1 MPSQE
6 VVQSTTRH
14 FRWQFR
20 RSTGCRSSQVL
31 PYAAPSPA
39 GKTAA
44 MDHRSA
50 PEYQTGMPAA
60 AGKVGKDAWIALFLL
75 TAAYTISFVDRTAV
89 SVVQDRIKA
98 ELLLT
103 DWQIGLMIGPAFAIV
118 YSLAGLP
125 LARLAERRDRARLLA
140 WCVGVWSVMAMACGQ
155 ARSFAALYLARMGVG
170 IGEAGGN
177 PASHSLIADYFPEAR
192 RSTAIA
198 IYTLGAPLGAFL
210 GAAGTGWLAGQMGWR
225 NAFLML
231 GIPGFVLVAL
241 ILLCLKE
248 PRRAKEKGTVAD
260 KATDIPSFGAVAG
273 KLMRNSAFRHLVW
286 GGSLV
291 VLVGY
296 CLAAF
301 LPALLVRS
309 YGLPIAQVGLLTGL
323 VGGLG
328 GGIGTIAGGFL
339 GDRWAMGRPVRLA
352 IAAAFAVLPAPALI
366 AGGILSHDLHFAVA
380 GCFLGMIAIYAYVA
394 PAFAQVHA
402 LAEER
407 SRATVTSIYYLVTN
421 LVGLG
426 LGPPLLGALSDIWAR
441 DRLGLDSAGF
451 VRACLTQSNAPQ
463 SGCAPAM
470 AHGMEMALV
479 AMSLLP
485 LAAAIHFLLV
495 ARRYRQ
501 QGA

>member
-1 MPSQE
+1 MHARRTLAE
-6 VVQSTTRH
+6 RDTMNTTSDH
-14 FRWQFR
+14 PQ
-20 RSTGCRSSQVL
+20 
-31 PYAAPSPA
+31 
-39 GKTAA
+39 TAA
-44 MDHRSA
+44 RVPPGRVSS
-50 PEYQTGMPAA
+50 ES
-60 AGKVGKDAWIALFLL
+60 WIALALL

-140 WCVGVWSVMAMACGQ
+140 WCVGVWSIMAMACGQ
-155 ARSFAALYLARMGVG
+155 ARSFLGLFVARMGVG

-177 PASHSLIADYFPEAR
+177 PASHSLIADYFPETR

-231 GIPGFVLVAL
+231 GIPGFVLVVM
-241 ILLCLKE
+241 ILLWLKDPVRGGIRTRSE
-248 PRRAKEKGTVAD
+248 RLDEQVPAFGTVA
-260 KATDIPSFGAVAG
+260 
-273 KLMRNSAFRHLVW
+273 LELLRNSAFRHLVW

-309 YGLPIAQVGLLTGL
+309 YGLPLAQVGLWTGL
-323 VGGLG
+323 AGGFG
-328 GGIGTIAGGFL
+328 GGIGTLAGGFV
-339 GDRWAMGRPVRLA
+339 GDRWAAGRPPRLA
-352 IAAAFAVLPAPALI
+352 LACAFAVLPAPFLI
-366 AGGILSHDLHFAVA
+366 AGGILSGELHFAVG

-402 LAEER
+402 LAGDR

-426 LGPPLLGALSDIWAR
+426 IGPPLLGALSDVWAR
-441 DRLGLDSAGF
+441 QWLGVDAAGF
-451 VRACLTQSNAPQ
+451 VQACLTPGSAPQ
-463 SGCAPAM
+463 PGCAPAM
-470 AHGMEMALV
+470 AHGMEMALLT
-479 AMSLLP
+479 MSLLP
-485 LAAAIHFLLV
+485 LAASAHFLIV

-501 QGA
+501 QGG

>member
-1 MPSQE
+1 
-6 VVQSTTRH
+6 
-14 FRWQFR
+14 
-20 RSTGCRSSQVL
+20 
-31 PYAAPSPA
+31 
-39 GKTAA
+39 
-44 MDHRSA
+44 MDHDAALDCRLA
-50 PEYQTGMPAA
+50 VPAA
-60 AGKVGKDAWIALFLL
+60 SGAVGRDAWVALALL

-125 LARLAERRDRARLLA
+125 LARLAERRDRVRLLA
-140 WCVGVWSVMAMACGQ
+140 WCVGVWSIMAMACGQ
-155 ARSFAALYLARMGVG
+155 ARSFAGLFIARMGVG

-177 PASHSLIADYFPEAR
+177 PASHSLIAEYFPETR

-241 ILLCLKE
+241 ILLWLRD
-248 PRRAKEKGTVAD
+248 PTRAAGKVAVLG
-260 KATDIPSFGAVAG
+260 KAAAIPSFGAVAG
-273 KLMRNSAFRHLVW
+273 KLVRNSAFRHLVW

-309 YGLPIAQVGLLTGL
+309 YGLPLAQVGLLTGL

-328 GGIGTIAGGFL
+328 GGIGTLVGGFL
-339 GDRWAMGRPVRLA
+339 GDRWAMGRPARLA
-352 IAAAFAVLPAPALI
+352 MLAALAVLPAPALI
-366 AGGILSHDLHFAVA
+366 AGGILSHDLHLAVA
-380 GCFLGMIAIYAYVA
+380 GCFFGMIAIYGYVA

-426 LGPPLLGALSDIWAR
+426 IGPPLLGALSDFWAR
-441 DRLGLDSAGF
+441 GRLGLDSAGF
-451 VRACLTQSNAPQ
+451 VRACLTQGTTPQ

-485 LAAAIHFLLV
+485 LAAAVHFMLV

-501 QGA
+501 QSA